1 MGILQRFNWNNLK
14 IGWKYAVALLLTVV
28 FFLGSMGI
36 VYNFLSVVNND
47 VKFIKEAG
55 DDAVEI
61 TEMIALFNELDV
73 QVSDYIIFQTP
84 QIIQDFEEN
93 IKKFDEQLAN
103 IHSNIHIKN
112 SEDIFAKIRE
122 NNQQI
127 NDIFIK
133 EIVPKVSRHLVT
145 EYVIARKKL
154 TGIRL
159 ENIGLLEE
167 VQGLLKANRQAVIT
181 NTQEHLLGTILV
193 LLISIAV
200 SAVLG
205 LAIMFV
211 ISRMIQRNLNKVIN
225 MSDQVANGNLAIAQ
239 LNYNGTDEIGQLSK
253 SISIMVDNL
262 RDITQ
267 RIFTA
272 SDEVK
277 IQSEKLTQSSHEVK
291 QGSEQIALTMEQ
303 LAAGTQEQASTAT
316 NIANVLDKLNERI
329 LQANKES
336 DDLKKSAHGLL
347 DMSNKGNSLM
357 ENSIHQMDAIT
368 GIVQNSVASVKSL
381 DKKSQE
387 ISHLIQIINNIAEQ
401 TNLLALNAA
410 IEAAR
415 AGESG
420 LGFAVVA
427 DEIRKLAEQVGN
439 SVADITDI
447 IIGIQEESK
456 KVVDGLLKGYKQVE
470 VGTNHIKD
478 TGKTFADINSEVT
491 QVVNRISNIA
501 QSLQEVAKS
510 SEDINSSVEQIASI
524 SEETAAGVEEAS
536 ASVQQ
541 QHNSMETIAEN
552 AQVLLKLA
560 EDLKSTI
567 STFKR

>member
-225 MSDQVANGNLAIAQ
+225 ISDQVANGNLAIAQ